1 MKLITDLKGDI
12 FSHKQTIQL
21 KEFEIEK
28 EKLNNK
34 LQLEKINDLSLT
46 IENLLKEKTSNDKN
60 KDLTMQTYIEQIEQL
75 KKDKQLYIQQIDT
88 LNQKL
93 NRIANMSVNVL
104 RDSTQKQKHKTMQ
117 QQQNLNL
124 NSINDDDSVEDAVNF
139 FNNNNN
145 NSNTVVLKSQGNSN
159 EVVINELKMQLK
171 QKELEIQ
178 RITNEFK
185 ANEAHLLAQMEEMK
199 NKDNDDVQQYKLI
212 VSNLEMKVEELDKV
226 YNCEKE
232 KIKKELNDSINK
244 LKKENKKL
252 KSEKNKL
259 VQMCSEL
266 KIEINR
272 LENNLSII
280 QSKNN
285 EVFDCID
292 DDEYF
297 EQNNNNNEND
307 IYD

>member
-1 MKLITDLKGDI
+1 MK
-12 FSHKQTIQL
+12 
-21 KEFEIEK
+21 
-28 EKLNNK
+28 
-34 LQLEKINDLSLT
+34 
-46 IENLLKEKTSNDKN
+46 
-60 KDLTMQTYIEQIEQL
+60 
-75 KKDKQLYIQQIDT
+75 
-88 LNQKL
+88 
-93 NRIANMSVNVL
+93 
-104 RDSTQKQKHKTMQ
+104 
-117 QQQNLNL
+117 
-124 NSINDDDSVEDAVNF
+124 
-139 FNNNNN
+139 
-145 NSNTVVLKSQGNSN
+145 
-159 EVVINELKMQLK
+159 LK

-185 ANEAHLLAQMEEMK
+185 ANEAHLLAQMKEMK

-226 YNCEKE
+226 YNSEKE
-232 KIKKELNDSINK
+232 KIKNELNDSINK

-280 QSKNN
+280 QSKQN

-297 EQNNNNNEND
+297 EQNNNNDNND
-307 IYD
+307 IYN